1 MKKTVLT
8 LSLLALALS
17 CSLASA
23 KEEANSPKQ
32 DAGSQ
37 VQQVDV
43 KADAEELK
51 PLRKNPIAGPEDP
64 PVDVDW
70 KTKDAKV
77 PRTFLHQ
84 PPVIPHSIVGF
95 EIDPKFNDNDCLNCH
110 GVEGSGAPKPFKTH
124 YMDRDGKVTETI
136 AARWYFCTQCHVG
149 QVDALPLVENAFG
162 GSKGKYSLGTKE

>member
-17 CSLASA
+17 YSLASA

-51 PLRKNPIAGPEDP
+51 PLRKNPIAGRIKIILEVVSP
-64 PVDVDW
+64 PL
-70 KTKDAKV
+70 T
-77 PRTFLHQ
+77 R
-84 PPVIPHSIVGF
+84 
-95 EIDPKFNDNDCLNCH
+95 NC
-110 GVEGSGAPKPFKTH
+110 GS
-124 YMDRDGKVTETI
+124 TE
-136 AARWYFCTQCHVG
+136 
-149 QVDALPLVENAFG
+149 
-162 GSKGKYSLGTKE
+162 

>member
-32 DAGSQ
+32 DEGSQ

-70 KTKDAKV
+70 KTKDTKV

-84 PPVIPHSIVGF
+84 PPVIPHDIKGF
-95 EIDPKFNDNDCLNCH
+95 TLSTKQNDCLGCH
-110 GVEGSGAPKPFKTH
+110 GVEGSGALKPFKTH
-124 YMDRDGKVTETI
+124 YLDRDGNVTETVS
-136 AARWYFCTQCHVG
+136 ARWYFCTQCHVG

-162 GSKGKYSLGTKE
+162 SSKGKYSLGTKE